1 MLLALGGHLLPPS
14 VGPHAGLRPG
24 WSGAPSHSAPKLPNL
39 PPWNLLLVSAEL
51 VPTLFYRTQGRLL
64 LIYFL
69 YFFRRGAKLLLVSAG
84 FLLTGT
90 RCHLVKRESC
100 LFYFTFIRPLACFSF
115 YLHFTRSVYV
125 SLMLAISLERFQF
138 ERQ

>member
-24 WSGAPSHSAPKLPNL
+24 WSGAPSHSAPTLPNL
-39 PPWNLLLVSAEL
+39 LPSNLLLVSAEL

-69 YFFRRGAKLLLVSAG
+69 YFFRRGAKLLLLSAG
-84 FLLTGT
+84 FLLTGDN
-90 RCHLVKRESC
+90 LVKRESC

>member
-1 MLLALGGHLLPPS
+1 MSKMLLALGGHLLPPS

-39 PPWNLLLVSAEL
+39 PPPSLLLVSAS
-51 VPTLFYRTQGRLL
+51 VPTLFYA
-64 LIYFL
+64 FL
-69 YFFRRGAKLLLVSAG
+69 YGTEIHRGEKLLLWSQQG
-84 FLLTGT
+84 FLLTATDISSKRKLGSPQ
-90 RCHLVKRESC
+90 LVL
-100 LFYFTFIRPLACFSF
+100 LFHFYSPPLACFSF